1 MIDTEPTGR
10 PDDLGGPDD
19 TDRPDDTGRSD
30 DQPVWRAGSDR
41 LAAIDRRDEHTGHEL
56 YGPEDT
62 EMVARPAP
70 SDPTT

>member
-10 PDDLGGPDD
+10 PDDLGRPDD

-62 EMVARPAP
+62 EMVARPEP